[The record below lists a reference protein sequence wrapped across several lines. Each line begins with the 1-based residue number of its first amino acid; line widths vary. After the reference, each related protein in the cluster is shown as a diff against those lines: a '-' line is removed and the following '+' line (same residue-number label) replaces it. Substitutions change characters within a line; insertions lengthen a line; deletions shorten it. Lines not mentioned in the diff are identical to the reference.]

1 MNENASFLK
10 NKLNSSFDICGQI
23 DIEPVNK
30 DNKVDASFEYNQNEK
45 SLGKIKMNVSFSNED
60 KPSNMQK
67 PKENDP
73 NESKKKVSHVEVIS
87 IYD

>member
-1 MNENASFLK
+1 
-10 NKLNSSFDICGQI
+10 
-23 DIEPVNK
+23 
-30 DNKVDASFEYNQNEK
+30 
-45 SLGKIKMNVSFSNED
+45 MNVSFSNED